1 MPLRALPP
9 QGSASANFATWA
21 VAPFPSSK
29 PAGAVGEKY
38 SRVRRPEEAIAG
50 TGFGHQTP
58 TMPRSH
64 SPANPRHDRVPT
76 KGRPDVTSM
85 STHSPSI
92 SNHITA
98 VAAKARASGLFA
110 AVEIHPHGVVCEAK
124 ASAAPA
130 QYRVTVEG
138 SRWYVEVTTADRWLS
153 HSIEADL
160 LNTGDHLEDLV
171 DEELVELGATPLKS
185 KVEHFRNDDKLFV
198 FRSPLPGADTAAMA
212 LLAYEACFSRLGD
225 MSAGAGED

>member
-1 MPLRALPP
+1 
-9 QGSASANFATWA
+9 
-21 VAPFPSSK
+21 
-29 PAGAVGEKY
+29 
-38 SRVRRPEEAIAG
+38 
-50 TGFGHQTP
+50 
-58 TMPRSH
+58 MPRS
-64 SPANPRHDRVPT
+64 SFPRISWPAVPT
-76 KGRPDVTSM
+76 KGLPDVTTM

-92 SNHITA
+92 AANLAA
-98 VAAKARASGLFA
+98 VASKARASGLFA
-110 AVEIHPHGVVCEAK
+110 AVAVLPHSVVCEAK

-171 DEELVELGATPLKS
+171 DEELVELGATPLKA
-185 KVEHFRNDDKLFV
+185 KVEHFRNDEKMFV
-198 FRSPLPGADTAAMA
+198 FRSLLPGGDAAATA

-225 MSAGAGED
+225 MSAGGDEE

>member
-38 SRVRRPEEAIAG
+38 SRVRRPEETIARS
-50 TGFGHQTP
+50 GFGHQTP
-58 TMPRSH
+58 TMPSSA
-64 SPANPRHDRVPT
+64 SPGNPGPDHVPT
-76 KGRPDVTSM
+76 KGRRDVTAM
-85 STHSPSI
+85 STHTPAIAAHLS
-92 SNHITA
+92 T
-98 VAAKARASGLFA
+98 VASEARASGLFA
-110 AVEIHPHGVVCEAK
+110 AVEVLPLGVVCEAK
-124 ASAAPA
+124 APAAPA

-138 SRWYVEVTTADRWLS
+138 ARWYVEVTTADRWLS

-171 DEELVELGATPLKS
+171 DEELVELGVTPLKA
-185 KVEHFRNDDKLFV
+185 KVEHFRNDHKLFV
-198 FRSPLPGADTAAMA
+198 FRSPLPGPDAAATA

-225 MSAGAGED
+225 MSAGAGDD

>member
-1 MPLRALPP
+1 
-9 QGSASANFATWA
+9 
-21 VAPFPSSK
+21 
-29 PAGAVGEKY
+29 
-38 SRVRRPEEAIAG
+38 
-50 TGFGHQTP
+50 
-58 TMPRSH
+58 MPRSH
-64 SPANPRHDRVPT
+64 SPANPRPDHVPT
-76 KGRPDVTSM
+76 KGRPDVTAM

-92 SNHITA
+92 PNHLAA

-110 AVEIHPHGVVCEAK
+110 AVEVHPHGVVCEAK

-130 QYRVTVEG
+130 QYRVTFEG

-160 LNTGDHLEDLV
+160 LNTGDHLEELV
-171 DEELVELGATPLKS
+171 DEELVELGATPLKA

-198 FRSPLPGADTAAMA
+198 FRSPLPGGDAAAMA